1 MTMRTLIRIGCCAA
15 LTASV
20 VACKKTVAEPEVIAP
35 VRVSP
40 AIKGSVRLVVSAD
53 AVLFPLNQA
62 NITPK
67 ISAPV
72 RRFLVNRGDKVKQ
85 GQVLAELE
93 NRDLAAAAL
102 EGKGNFEQAQSNYR
116 TTTASTV
123 PEQVTKAQTDFD
135 AAKESLDAA
144 KKLLDNRQQL
154 FREGALARKLVD
166 EAQVAY
172 AQAKATFETA
182 QQHLQA
188 LQSVG
193 KQEQVKAA
201 AAQVEAAKGR
211 YDSAQAQVSY
221 AEIRSPINGVVT
233 DRPAYPGEMAQAG
246 TALVT
251 VMDVSKVVARV
262 NLAQDQTKEIKV
274 GAEATVTPNDGG
286 DAINGKVTIVSPA
299 ADQNSTTVQVWVQVD
314 NSEGKLRVGEAV
326 KVSIVAATIDGATV
340 VPSAA
345 VLPNA
350 EGETIVLIVDDKNVA
365 HEKVVQVGIREPQ
378 IVQIVAGVQPG
389 ERVITQGGLGLE
401 DKAKVRIMK
410 PGEKAAGEKDEAD
423 EGKN

>member
-1 MTMRTLIRIGCCAA
+1 MTIRTITQIACCAA
-15 LTASV
+15 LAASV
-20 VACKKTVAEPEVIAP
+20 VACRKHEAEAEPVAP

-40 AIKGSVRLVVSAD
+40 AIKGSIRLIVNAD

-62 NITPK
+62 NVTPK

-72 RRFLVNRGDKVKQ
+72 RRLLVNRGDKVKQ
-85 GQVLAELE
+85 GQLLAELE
-93 NRDLAAAAL
+93 NRDLTAAAL
-102 EGKGNFEQAQSNYR
+102 EGKGNFEQAQSNLR

-123 PEQVTKAQTDFD
+123 PEQVTKAQSDFD
-135 AAKESLDAA
+135 AAKEGLDAA
-144 KKLLDNRQQL
+144 KKLLDNRQL
-154 FREGALARKLVD
+154 LLREGALARKLVD

-172 AQAKATFETA
+172 AQAKAAFDTA

-193 KQEQVKAA
+193 RQEQVKTA

-221 AEIRSPINGVVT
+221 AEIRSPIAGLVT

-246 TALVT
+246 TPLLT

-286 DAINGKVTIVSPA
+286 DAINGRVTIVSPA

-314 NSEGKLRVGEAV
+314 NGEGKLRAGEAV
-326 KVSIVAATIDGATV
+326 KVAIVAATIDGATV
-340 VPSAA
+340 VPASA

-350 EGETIVLIVDDKNVA
+350 EGETIVLVVDDKNVA

-378 IVQIVAGVQPG
+378 IVQIVAGVQTG
-389 ERVITQGGLGLE
+389 DRVITQGGLGLE

-410 PGEKAAGEKDEAD
+410 PGEKAAGEKDEP
-423 EGKN
+423 

>member
-1 MTMRTLIRIGCCAA
+1 MTMRTFIQIGCCAA
-15 LTASV
+15 LAASAS
-20 VACKKTVAEPEVIAP
+20 ACKKTAAEPEVIAP

-40 AIKGSVRLVVSAD
+40 AIKGSVRLIVSAD

-85 GQVLAELE
+85 GQLLAELE

-135 AAKESLDAA
+135 SARESLDAA

-172 AQAKATFETA
+172 AQAKAAFETS

-193 KQEQVKAA
+193 RQEQVKTA

-314 NSEGKLRVGEAV
+314 NSESKLRVGEAV
-326 KVSIVAATIDGATV
+326 KVAIVAATIDGATV
-340 VPSAA
+340 VPSTA

-410 PGEKAAGEKDEAD
+410 PGEKAAGEKDEAE

>member
-314 NSEGKLRVGEAV
+314 NSDGKLRVGEAV

>member
-1 MTMRTLIRIGCCAA
+1 MRTFIRIGSCAA
-15 LTASV
+15 LAASV

-193 KQEQVKAA
+193 KQEQVKVA

-326 KVSIVAATIDGATV
+326 KVAIVAATIDGATV

-410 PGEKAAGEKDEAD
+410 PGEKAAGEKEEAD